1 MKRTISIRLDTTSE
15 QAQKL
20 LELQEAYMAVCNHI
34 VPSVQKNRC
43 WNRVALHKLVYSDA
57 RKTAPLGSQMVCN
70 AIFSVCKAYKAKG
83 ILPIEDVPLICFRK
97 NRSVH
102 FDHRTYTIREESISL
117 YTLGKRIQVKMHLGP
132 FQREYFTKGISK
144 EGELIC
150 KKGKWYFIATTLG
163 NGTLKIYV
171 NGVLNGTNTNIGNYT
186 PYNNNNPIFIGAAP
200 STSGTTS
207 NHFIG
212 ALSDIRIHNRM
223 LNSTE
228 IKDIYE

>member
-1 MKRTISIRLDTTSE
+1 MR
-15 QAQKL
+15 
-20 LELQEAYMAVCNHI
+20 I
-34 VPSVQKNRC
+34 VDKSLGGLNWPSYTLFVNNANK
-43 WNRVALHKLVYSDA
+43 VALSFRPNNTQTNQQIVQ
-57 RKTAPLGSQMVCN
+57 SQ
-70 AIFSVCKAYKAKG
+70 
-83 ILPIEDVPLICFRK
+83 
-97 NRSVH
+97 
-102 FDHRTYTIREESISL
+102 T
-117 YTLGKRIQVKMHLGP
+117 TLQ
-132 FQREYFTKGISK
+132 
-144 EGELIC
+144 
-150 KKGKWYFIATTLG
+150 KGKWYFIATTLG